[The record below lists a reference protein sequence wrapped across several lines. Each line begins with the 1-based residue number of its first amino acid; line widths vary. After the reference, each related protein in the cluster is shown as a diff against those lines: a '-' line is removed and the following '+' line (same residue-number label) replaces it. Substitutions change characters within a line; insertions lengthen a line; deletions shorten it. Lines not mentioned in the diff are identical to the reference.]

1 MWVSTDATVELQ
13 YCGSVFQEED
23 DSRGPL
29 ALSAVTRLNG
39 MLDITN
45 ARRRRDEKT
54 EGGLLPTFLSRPM
67 RAVRRRPRRWVLIA
81 LATVVCFTYFYFGHR
96 TGEDVSWEDSWKAG
110 KARTEEGGRQDA
122 VVRQKL
128 SIIVIWQDRGGE
140 PPLYLPYFFQSV
152 EANPDVDLLFIN
164 VDKEQKDCASYSRA
178 SNVQEVCLTEKQC
191 AFRPP
196 PPPNYYKSFLSP

>member
-1 MWVSTDATVELQ
+1 
-13 YCGSVFQEED
+13 
-23 DSRGPL
+23 
-29 ALSAVTRLNG
+29 

-67 RAVRRRPRRWVLIA
+67 RAVRRRPRRWVFIA

-96 TGEDVSWEDSWKAG
+96 TSGDVSWEDSWKAG

-122 VVRQKL
+122 VVRQKI
-128 SIIVIWQDRGGE
+128 SIIVIWDARGGE

-152 EANPDVDLLFIN
+152 EANPEVDLLFIN
-164 VDKEQKDCASYSRA
+164 VDKEQKDCASYSSA
-178 SNVQEVCLTEKQC
+178 PNVQEVCLTEKQC

-196 PPPNYYKSFLSP
+196 PLQIITNLFCRLRPRVTCRLSLPTMALRHGRPQDNLQSNKAEGPG